1 MCDQINKR
9 GIKHILNGE
18 KIVICEQNNVK
29 KKEKKKRKK
38 LLCLHTIRNHHI
50 D

>member
-18 KIVICEQNNVK
+18 KIVICEQNNGK
-29 KKEKKKRKK
+29 KNLDKNCFVYIQVEIII
-38 LLCLHTIRNHHI
+38 LSH
-50 D
+50 